1 MVVTNHSMTRLRGK
15 QCADASLGQVW
26 SFHVF
31 PPKKAKPNPSESSG
45 AAPKNKSIFLYVRL
59 YCLGSSLVG
68 RRVYWRA
75 SRGRR
80 TTVNQVAHKKMGMTH
95 LSVNVP
101 FSILHFRPSS
111 FRGFQAPAPARVR
124 ARGARSGGDREARS
138 AIVRFTAGRVKVRC
152 FQAPAEKSKIGLSLR
167 LATVRAVGDEVC
179 GGHVWCETA

>member
-15 QCADASLGQVW
+15 QCADASLGQLW

-59 YCLGSSLVG
+59 YCLGSSLVS

-101 FSILHFRPSS
+101 FSIFHFPFSS
-111 FRGFQAPAPARVR
+111 FILPRISSARACAGSGSRGQVR
-124 ARGARSGGDREARS
+124 RRPRSPECNCSFHRGPRQGPVLPS
-138 AIVRFTAGRVKVRC
+138 AG
-152 FQAPAEKSKIGLSLR
+152 
-167 LATVRAVGDEVC
+167 
-179 GGHVWCETA
+179 